1 MMQHENLKI
10 FRLTGH
16 FIIFTWRD
24 KYLESYQF
32 ADFKIKKSGHLI
44 KLKIFTYQMDSA
56 HPFENIKKDL
66 QVGDKTY
73 HYFDMPALGDE
84 RLAKLPFSIRVLLE
98 SAIRNCDE
106 FKVKKTDVETIMN
119 W

>member
-1 MMQHENLKI
+1 ME
-10 FRLTGH
+10 
-16 FIIFTWRD
+16 
-24 KYLESYQF
+24 
-32 ADFKIKKSGHLI
+32 A
-44 KLKIFTYQMDSA
+44 A
-56 HPFENIKKDL
+56 HPFQSIKKEL
-66 QVGDKTY
+66 TVGDKTY
-73 HYFDMPALGDE
+73 RYFDMVGLGDE